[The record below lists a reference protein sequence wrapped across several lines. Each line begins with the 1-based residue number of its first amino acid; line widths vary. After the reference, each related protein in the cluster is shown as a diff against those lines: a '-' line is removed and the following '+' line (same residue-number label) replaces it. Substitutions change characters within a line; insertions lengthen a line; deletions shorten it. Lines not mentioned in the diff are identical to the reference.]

1 MPVCDIKIDS
11 VSTKGGK
18 LFIDGTLFSGD
29 LGGHIPRLKAVFSVS
44 SRTRRI
50 PIPVLEE
57 GEGYIKFGHV
67 YLLDKLFFN
76 YKNDDSVRLTF
87 ELWLGDE
94 KAEIENVE
102 YLSPLPKGISGDSTG
117 LTVSKKIAGKKTY
130 INIFELDLRSAV
142 KRVVYTPMVMAL
154 GVFFSVYKKLHPVK
168 KNRVTFMSGRRTE
181 LGGNMEFVWDK
192 LKNEKDIE
200 LKTMFFA
207 QTSMMKMVKVL
218 PKFLKLYATSR
229 VVVVDDFFRLLN
241 TFKRQKDTRII
252 QLWHACGAFK
262 TFGYTRLGKPGGPHQ
277 FDKNHRMYDYAIV
290 SSEEVA
296 RHYAEGFGIS
306 DSAVLATGIPRTD
319 IFFDNEY
326 KKNARERLYEKYP
339 VLKDKKVLLF
349 APTFRGNG
357 QVTAYYEI
365 DKLDINALKRTLGD
379 EWAVLIKLHPFC
391 NERFEIDGEFKDT
404 VIDLSDEDELN
415 DLLFI
420 TDLLVTDYSSCVFEA
435 SLLNIPMVF
444 YVFDLEEYI
453 RDRDF
458 YYEFESFAPGKI
470 VKEQS
475 ELFECVENGDFE
487 QYKIEGFKKKF
498 FDSTDGKSS
507 VRVAEKIIDIVRGEI

>member
-1 MPVCDIKIDS
+1 MSGCIIRVEKLN
-11 VSTKGGK
+11 TKGAK
-18 LFIDGTLFSGD
+18 LFVDGTLFSGS
-29 LGGHIPRLKAVFSVS
+29 LGNNIPRLKAVFRVED
-44 SRTRRI
+44 RTRRI
-50 PIPVLEE
+50 PIPVIEE
-57 GEGYIKFGHV
+57 GEGYLKFGHV

-76 YKNDDSVRLTF
+76 YKNKSDVRLEF
-87 ELWLGDE
+87 ELWLGDSR
-94 KAEIENVE
+94 IDVE
-102 YLSPLPKGISGDSTG
+102 SVECACPLPSGITADASG

-154 GVFFSVYKKLHPVK
+154 GVYFGIYKKLHPVK

-181 LGGNMEFVWDK
+181 LGGNMEFVWNE
-192 LKNEKDIE
+192 LKDCDEIE
-200 LKTMFFA
+200 LKTLFFA

-218 PKFLKLYATSR
+218 AKFLKLYSTSR

-241 TFKRQKDTRII
+241 TFKRQEDTRII

-277 FDKNHRMYDYAIV
+277 YDKNHRMYDYAIV
-290 SSEEVA
+290 SSQEIA

-306 DSAVLATGIPRTD
+306 DSAVIATGIPRTD
-319 IFFDNEY
+319 IFFDENY
-326 KKNARERLYEKYP
+326 KSSVTKRLYEKYP
-339 VLKDKKVLLF
+339 ALRDKKVLLF

-365 DKLDINALKRTLGD
+365 DKIDINALKRKLGD
-379 EWAVLIKLHPFC
+379 DWAIIIKLHPFC
-391 NERFEIDGEFKDT
+391 RERFSIDSGLSDS

-420 TDLLVTDYSSCVFEA
+420 TDLLVTDYSSCIFEA

-458 YYEFESFAPGKI
+458 YYEFEGFAPGKI
-470 VKEQS
+470 VKTQEA
-475 ELFECVENGDFE
+475 LFECIEKGDFE
-487 QYKIEGFKKKF
+487 QDKISGFKTKF

-507 VRVAEKIIDIVRGEI
+507 VRVADKIKSIVRGEI

>member
-1 MPVCDIKIDS
+1 MSVCSIKLDR
-11 VSTKGGK
+11 VATKGGK
-18 LFIDGTLFSGD
+18 LFLSGSLMCD
-29 LGGHIPRLKAVFSVS
+29 SLGEHIPRLKAVFSCEG
-44 SRTRRI
+44 RTRRI

-57 GEGYIKFGHV
+57 GEGYIEFSHV

-76 YKNDDSVRLTF
+76 YKNKSDVKVSF

-94 KAEIENVE
+94 NVE
-102 YLSPLPKGISGDSTG
+102 VESVTAETALPKGITADGCS
-117 LTVSKKIAGKKTY
+117 LIVSEKIAKKKTY

-142 KRVVYTPMVMAL
+142 KRVVYTPMVWAL
-154 GVFFSVYKKLHPVK
+154 GVYFGIYKKLHPVK

-181 LGGNMEFVWDK
+181 LGGNMEFVWNE
-192 LKNEKDIE
+192 LKDEKDIE

-218 PKFLKLYATSR
+218 RKFLYLYATSR
-229 VVVVDDFFRLLN
+229 VIVVDDFFRLLN
-241 TFKRQKDTRII
+241 TFKRQEDTRIF

-290 SSEEVA
+290 SSQEIA

-306 DSAVLATGIPRTD
+306 DTAVIPTGIPRTD
-319 IFFDNEY
+319 IFFDSDYQKRIRSE
-326 KKNARERLYEKYP
+326 LCEKYP
-339 VLKDKKVLLF
+339 VIKDKKVLLF

-357 QVTAYYEI
+357 QVTAYYDIE
-365 DKLDINALKRTLGD
+365 KLNINELKETLGD
-379 EWAVLIKLHPFC
+379 EWVIIVKLHPFC
-391 NERFEIDGEFKDT
+391 RERFIVAEEYEDT
-404 VIDLSDEDELN
+404 IIDLSDVDELN
-415 DLLFI
+415 DLLFV

-444 YVFDLEEYI
+444 YVFDLEEYV

-470 VKEQS
+470 VETQNQ
-475 ELFECVENGDFE
+475 LLECIKTGDFE
-487 QYKIEGFKKKF
+487 QYKITDFKNKF
-498 FDSTDGKSS
+498 FDNTDGKSS
-507 VRVAEKIIDIVRGEI
+507 ERVAQKIIDVVRGEV